1 MRDDINKTIADNTGL
16 IFKQLK
22 KFYLAND
29 PEAESIGYEA
39 LYHAILNFDQEKNI
53 RFSTYASVCIYNALG
68 NYVRTMNKQRQLEV
82 ISYNNIAY
90 TEDGA
95 DCEYESFLSNSVD
108 IEANVLKQELC
119 KAVREEFQ
127 RLYDNL
133 TNEKHRVIL
142 GIWRDSDFEA
152 SMVTIA
158 KEAGVSQPYVS
169 QVINSF
175 KHNMKERMEEY
186 YYD

>member
-1 MRDDINKTIADNTGL
+1 MHYDINKKVADNTGL

-39 LYHAILNFDQEKNI
+39 LYHAILNFDQEKNVQ
-53 RFSTYASVCIYNALG
+53 FSTYATVCIYNALG
-68 NYVRTMNKQRQLEV
+68 TYVRTLNRQRQLEV
-82 ISYNNIAY
+82 ISYHNVAY
-90 TEDGA
+90 TEDGT

-108 IEANVLKQELC
+108 IETGILKQELC
-119 KAVREEFQ
+119 EAVQKEFK

-133 TNEKHRVIL
+133 TNEKHKLIL
-142 GIWRDSDFEA
+142 SIWRDSEFEA
-152 SMVTIA
+152 SMVSVA

>member
-1 MRDDINKTIADNTGL
+1 MQEDINKTIADNTGL

-22 KFYLAND
+22 KFYLTDD

-53 RFSTYASVCIYNALG
+53 QFSTYASVCIYNALG
-68 NYVRTMNKQRQLEV
+68 TYIRTLRKQRQLEV
-82 ISYNNIAY
+82 ISYHNIAY
-90 TEDGA
+90 SEDGT
-95 DCEYESFLSNSVD
+95 DCEYESFLSDSVD
-108 IEANVLKQELC
+108 VESRLLKQELC
-119 KAVREEFQ
+119 EAVQKEFQ
-127 RLYDNL
+127 RLYDKL
-133 TNEKHRVIL
+133 TNEKHKVIL
-142 GIWRDSDFEA
+142 TIWRDSEFKA
-152 SMVTIA
+152 SMITVA

-175 KHNMKERMEEY
+175 KHKMKENMEEY